1 VKVDA
6 CARAMPLS
14 VGSAPC
20 VARGE
25 ARAATAQSAEGFGWN
40 GVSWAG
46 LEELEARVG
55 VGPTMLDV
63 FMMQEREN
71 ENRAR
76 CCNAAVDCA
85 I

>member
-1 VKVDA
+1 VLLVVRLA
-6 CARAMPLS
+6 QPLPS
-14 VGSAPC
+14 PQKGL
-20 VARGE
+20 G
-25 ARAATAQSAEGFGWN
+25 GN

-55 VGPTMLDV
+55 VGPTMWDV